1 MSTSG
6 RLATVTHLN
15 NERVQIVSC
24 RKLERLT
31 KAEKKLKK
39 SKRLERHGLSLNSR
53 KQRWSKEI
61 ICSITEGGNGET
73 SMEFCPRED
82 FWPRRTDWNRTG
94 VSEEARKT
102 HYSQQTSPVGGVMH
116 GLDLVSPSSFQNLH
130 WRQLSSENRAGPRG
144 HAHSLNLNQEDRDQG
159 QGTL

>member
-53 KQRWSKEI
+53 KQRWSEEI
-61 ICSITEGGNGET
+61 ICSITEGENGGKPPWNFAPERT
-73 SMEFCPRED
+73 FGHDALTGTGLEFLRKLE
-82 FWPRRTDWNRTG
+82 
-94 VSEEARKT
+94 KT

-116 GLDLVSPSSFQNLH
+116 G
-130 WRQLSSENRAGPRG
+130 
-144 HAHSLNLNQEDRDQG
+144 
-159 QGTL
+159 